1 MPVKP
6 RIYGEC
12 GNNLTISRLSTSLFT
27 RKKILVVGPVKNKHS
42 VIKET
47 GCRVSSPLNLV
58 KYQGRCTRLWEYSA
72 SVEPGCTLRGRSLKK
87 LLSDTVDERC
97 YDAGDSFV

>member
-12 GNNLTISRLSTSLFT
+12 GNNLTISRLSISLFT
-27 RKKILVVGPVKNKHS
+27 TKKIPVVGPVKNKHP

-47 GCRVSSPLNLV
+47 NFRASSPPELGKV
-58 KYQGRCTRLWEYSA
+58 SGQMRTFMRI
-72 SVEPGCTLRGRSLKK
+72 
-87 LLSDTVDERC
+87 
-97 YDAGDSFV
+97 